1 MRGHLR
7 ERSPGHWAI
16 VIDVRDPT
24 TGKRKRG
31 WHTLVGTK
39 RQAQIEC
46 ARLISELQGGTPVAP
61 SRETLAAFLD
71 RWLAHMQGQV
81 SPRSHERYAEIARK
95 NIVPL
100 LGGSTLTKLQPAQIS
115 SAYAKALT
123 SGRRDGT
130 GGLSA
135 HTVRHMHR
143 VLRQALQQAVQWQ
156 LLARNPADLVKP
168 PKVERATMTTYD
180 LARTAELIDAL
191 RGSRLLVPVMLAVLC
206 GLRRG
211 EIAALKWSSVNLDA
225 GQLAVVESAEQTRVG
240 VRYKPPKSGRSRTV
254 ALPATVIGEL
264 RAHQLRQAEELL
276 RFGVRQ
282 SDDDF
287 VVAQAD
293 GTPLRPHSLGQE
305 WVRFLART
313 PALPRIRF
321 HDLRHA
327 HATHM
332 LANGVHPKIAS
343 ERLGHSKIGITLDLY
358 SHVIPGMQED
368 AAARVDDALQAA
380 LQKRAAKGK
389 W

>member
-1 MRGHLR
+1 MKGHIR

-24 TGKRKRG
+24 GKRKRK
-31 WHTLVGTK
+31 WHSFAGTK
-39 RQAQIEC
+39 RQAQVQT
-46 ARLISELQGGTPVAP
+46 ARLISELQGGLQVEP
-61 SRETLAAFLD
+61 SRITVAAFLE
-71 RWLAHMQGQV
+71 RWVEHMLGQV
-81 SPRSHERYAEIARK
+81 APRSHERYAEIARK
-95 NIVPL
+95 NLVPL
-100 LGGSTLTKLQPAQIS
+100 LGGLTLAKLQPAHIS
-115 SAYAKALT
+115 SAYAKALA
-123 SGRRDGT
+123 SGRRDGN

-180 LARTAELIDAL
+180 LARTAELIEAL
-191 RGSRLLVPVMLAVLC
+191 HGSRMLVPVMLAVLC

-211 EIAALKWSSVNLDA
+211 EIAALKWNRIDLEA
-225 GQLAVVESAEQTRVG
+225 GQLAVAESAEQTRAG
-240 VRYKPPKSGRSRTV
+240 VRYKPPKSGRTRTV
-254 ALPATVIGEL
+254 AIPATVIAEL
-264 RAHQLRQAEELL
+264 RAHRLRQAEELL
-276 RFGVRQ
+276 RVGVQQ
-282 SDDDF
+282 SDDGF

-293 GTPLRPHSLGQE
+293 GRPLRPHSLGQE

-313 PALPRIRF
+313 PALPRVRF

-368 AAARVDDALQAA
+368 AAARIDDALQAA
-380 LQKRAAKGK
+380 LQKRAAKAK